1 MNKLKCC
8 ENGPSSTKTKVFWL
22 EAILVRESVSTS
34 FETSGSP
41 TRAASSPTTS
51 VEPTCSGRAARET
64 FREIRDAEPD
74 PDRPLATAAALRT
87 AEE

>member
-1 MNKLKCC
+1 MKTAPVELKQ
-8 ENGPSSTKTKVFWL
+8 KFFWL

-51 VEPTCSGRAARET
+51 AEPTCSGRAARET
-64 FREIRDAEPD
+64 FREIRDAGPD